1 MKGLA
6 NFETFRTKRELGTEI
21 IIGVF
26 GFFFFFKKVNFNCSG
41 SLLLRG
47 LFSSWDAP
55 ASYCGGFFCCGAW
68 VLGLGDSVVVAAS
81 L

>member
-26 GFFFFFKKVNFNCSG
+26 FSFFKKVNFEYAG
-41 SLLLRG
+41 SLLLHG
-47 LFSSWDAP
+47 LFSNCGAP
-55 ASYCGGFFCCGAW
+55 ASDCGGFSPCGAW
-68 VLGLGDSVVVAAS
+68 VLGFVDSLVVAAS